1 MFTFSKRLAMVKK
14 LHQHSPYEVKFR
26 EALEHRNA
34 PAFYTFTFTF
44 CDREFTSYILTNG
57 KLLVTVNEQNG
68 VKEKMDDSIVDG
80 ALRLAVRHHVHDPVA
95 DVFLDDNEEVVA

>member
-1 MFTFSKRLAMVKK
+1 MFSFAQRLSIVKA
-14 LHQHSPYEVKFR
+14 LHACSPNEVKFR

-44 CDREFTSYILTNG
+44 CDREFTSYVLTNG

-68 VKEKMDDSIVDG
+68 VKEDVEASIVDG
-80 ALRLAVRHHVHDPVA
+80 ALKLAAKVHKDDIALVS
-95 DVFLDDNEEVVA
+95 DVEVVA